1 MLTMWNMKNSLQKIQ
16 AFLDHS
22 NIMLLSDLVN
32 TCSFHL
38 NEWPRFWIAPS
49 SGPMVGSFG
58 LAHSQLK
65 EGQASRS
72 CNHALCP
79 RARGVRA
86 HLCSQ
91 HQNDCQAPHWRPLL
105 WLPFVF
111 RVILFIKLLIPSV
124 PENDVLQFLNSINE
138 NCFWWYRLMMS
149 IKDMLKHC
157 QIRRFGRTCG
167 ICIWE
172 YDLPHEH
179 L

>member
-16 AFLDHS
+16 TFLDHS

-38 NEWPRFWIAPS
+38 NEWPRFWIPLS
-49 SGPMVGSFG
+49 SGPMVGS
-58 LAHSQLK
+58 LVWLTLS
-65 EGQASRS
+65 SRKVRP

-79 RARGVRA
+79 GARGERA
-86 HLCSQ
+86 HVCSQ
-91 HQNDCQAPHWRPLL
+91 HQNDCQAPHWRPHL
-105 WLPFVF
+105 WFPFVF
-111 RVILFIKLLIPSV
+111 RVILFIKLLITYI

-138 NCFWWYRLMMS
+138 NCFWWYCLMMS

-172 YDLPHEH
+172 YDLLHEH